1 MIQNFLNKFRKDS
14 KHQFATPALMNSYAR
29 LPVSFVRGQACK
41 LWDAQDQE
49 YLDALGGIAV
59 TFLGHCHPRISE
71 AISIQASKLLHVS
84 NLFHI
89 QEQALLGEKFCR
101 ISGMDKVFFG
111 NSGVEAIEAAIK
123 ISRLY
128 ARSKNI
134 ESPVIICANHSF
146 HGRTMAALSATGNS
160 AIKKGFEPLLSDFIH
175 VDYNDLGAIEAH
187 ADNPNVVAMLI
198 EPVQGEAGIIIP
210 DEGYLTGLREICD
223 QNGWLLMLDEIQSG
237 MGRTG
242 KWFAHQ
248 HEDIL
253 PDVITSAKALGN
265 GIPIGACA
273 ARGPAAELIGVGK
286 HGTTFGG
293 NPFASLVA
301 STVIDIIEE
310 EGLLERATEIG
321 KFLKSQLQQKLG
333 ASNKVVDIRGHGL
346 MLGVELDDVY
356 PDLAKQLL
364 EQGLVVN
371 TTAGGKVI
379 RLLPAVVMTE
389 AQAKQVAK
397 TIADTLATL

>member
-1 MIQNFLNKFRKDS
+1 MLKNFIDKFRGES
-14 KHQFATPALMNSYAR
+14 KQQYDTPALMNSYAR
-29 LPVSFVRGQACK
+29 LPVSFVRGEGCK
-41 LWDAQDQE
+41 LWDAQGKE

-59 TFLGHCHPRISE
+59 TFLGHCHPRINE
-71 AISIQASKLLHVS
+71 AISIQGSKLLHVS

-89 QEQALLGEKFCR
+89 QEQAVLGEKFCR
-101 ISGMDKVFFG
+101 IAGMDKVFFG

-123 ISRLY
+123 ISRLH

-134 ESPVIICANHSF
+134 ESPVIVCANHSF
-146 HGRTMAALSATGNS
+146 HGRTMAALSATGNK
-160 AIKKGFEPLLSDFIH
+160 AIKQGFEPLLSEFVH
-175 VDYNDLGAIEAH
+175 VDYNDLEAVQNYS
-187 ADNPNVVAMLI
+187 DNANVVAMLV
-198 EPVQGEAGIIIP
+198 EPVQGEAGIVVP
-210 DEGYLTGLREICD
+210 DQGYLTGLRELCD
-223 QNGWLLMLDEIQSG
+223 QNDWLLMLDEIQSG

-248 HEDIL
+248 HEDIR

-293 NPFASLVA
+293 NPFASLIA
-301 STVIDIIEE
+301 STVIDVIEE
-310 EGLLERATEIG
+310 EGLLERASELG

-333 ASNKVVDIRGHGL
+333 TSNKVVDIRSKGL
-346 MLGVELDDVY
+346 MLGVELDQVY

-364 EQGLVVN
+364 ELGLVVN

-379 RLLPAVVMTE
+379 RLLPAVVMTD

-397 TIADTLATL
+397 IIADHIATL

>member
-1 MIQNFLNKFRKDS
+1 MLKNFIDKFRGES
-14 KHQFATPALMNSYAR
+14 KQQYDTPALMNSYAR
-29 LPVSFVRGQACK
+29 LPVSFVRGEGCK
-41 LWDAQDQE
+41 LWDAQGKE

-59 TFLGHCHPRISE
+59 TFLGHCHPRINE
-71 AISIQASKLLHVS
+71 AISIQGSKLLHVS

-89 QEQALLGEKFCR
+89 QEQAVLGEKFCR
-101 ISGMDKVFFG
+101 IAGMDKVFFG

-123 ISRLY
+123 ISRLH

-134 ESPVIICANHSF
+134 ESPVIVCANHSF
-146 HGRTMAALSATGNS
+146 HGRTMAALSATGNK
-160 AIKKGFEPLLSDFIH
+160 AIKQGFEPLLSEFVH
-175 VDYNDLGAIEAH
+175 VDYNDLEAVQNYS
-187 ADNPNVVAMLI
+187 DNANVVAMLV
-198 EPVQGEAGIIIP
+198 EPVQGEAGIVVP
-210 DEGYLTGLREICD
+210 DQGYLTGLRELCD
-223 QNGWLLMLDEIQSG
+223 QNDWLLMLDEIQSG

-248 HEDIL
+248 HEDIR

-273 ARGPAAELIGVGK
+273 ARGSAAELIGVGK

-293 NPFASLVA
+293 NPFASLIA
-301 STVIDIIEE
+301 STVIDVIEE
-310 EGLLERATEIG
+310 EGLLARASELG

-333 ASNKVVDIRGHGL
+333 TSNKVVDIRSKGL
-346 MLGVELDDVY
+346 MLGVELDQVY

-364 EQGLVVN
+364 ELGLVIN

-379 RLLPAVVMTE
+379 RLLPAVVMTD

-397 TIADTLATL
+397 IIADHIATL

>member
-1 MIQNFLNKFRKDS
+1 MLKNFIDKFRGES
-14 KHQFATPALMNSYAR
+14 KQQYDTPALMNSYAR
-29 LPVSFVRGQACK
+29 LPVSFVRGEGCK
-41 LWDAQDQE
+41 LWDAQGKE

-59 TFLGHCHPRISE
+59 TFLGHCHPRINE
-71 AISIQASKLLHVS
+71 AISIQGSKLLHVS

-89 QEQALLGEKFCR
+89 QEQAVLGEKFCR
-101 ISGMDKVFFG
+101 IAGMDKVFFG

-123 ISRLY
+123 ISRLH

-134 ESPVIICANHSF
+134 ESPVIVCANHSF
-146 HGRTMAALSATGNS
+146 HGRTMAALSATGNK
-160 AIKKGFEPLLSDFIH
+160 AIKQGFEPLLSEFVH
-175 VDYNDLGAIEAH
+175 VDYNDLEAVQNYS
-187 ADNPNVVAMLI
+187 DNANVVAMLV
-198 EPVQGEAGIIIP
+198 EPVQGEAGIVVP
-210 DEGYLTGLREICD
+210 DQGYLTGLRELCD
-223 QNGWLLMLDEIQSG
+223 QNDWLLMLDEIQSG

-248 HEDIL
+248 HEDIR

-293 NPFASLVA
+293 NPFASLIA
-301 STVIDIIEE
+301 STVIDVIEE
-310 EGLLERATEIG
+310 EGLLARASELG

-333 ASNKVVDIRGHGL
+333 TSNKVVDIRSKGL
-346 MLGVELDDVY
+346 MLGVELDQVY

-364 EQGLVVN
+364 ELGLVIN

-379 RLLPAVVMTE
+379 RLLPAVVMTD

-397 TIADTLATL
+397 IIADHIATL